1 MTGFLG
7 KTGSIRRSQLL
18 FLLGVFIPL
27 ISLFILIRVIPI
39 AATLGISFT
48 NMHLLRPVTRFV
60 GITNF
65 VRLLSNEPF
74 IFAFF
79 NSLQYVGVAVPL
91 EIGLGLVFALML
103 SRKVKFE
110 SFYETLYFIPYI
122 LPMVPAAIIWKW
134 FYSPGSFG
142 LANYMLE
149 SMGFSRLPW
158 MTDPQLSLLATIG
171 IHVWKNLGYFVI
183 IFVVGLKNIP
193 DELRDASSVD
203 GANVWQTIRH
213 IDLPLM
219 KPIILFGMVMATVWS
234 WSAFTEVYIMTQG
247 TDISTGAEIQ
257 VLIYRVYQEAFNY
270 HNMGR
275 GAAISFVVFLVSL
288 GIILVL
294 FKVFKWGKE

>member
-1 MTGFLG
+1 MTGWLG
-7 KTGSIRRSQLL
+7 KAGSIRRSQLL
-18 FLLGVFIPL
+18 FVLTVFIPL
-27 ISLFILIRVIPI
+27 ISLFIIIRVIPV

-60 GITNF
+60 GIRNF
-65 VRLLSNEPF
+65 IRLLSDEPF

-79 NSLQYVGVAVPL
+79 NSLEYVGVAVPL
-91 EIGLGLVFALML
+91 EIGLGLAFALML

-149 SMGFSRLPW
+149 SMGFSRVPW
-158 MTDPQLSLLATIG
+158 MSDPGIALLATIG

-183 IFVVGLKNIP
+183 IFIVGLKNIP
-193 DELRDASSVD
+193 NELRDASRVD
-203 GANVWQTIRH
+203 GASVWQTIRH
-213 IDLPLM
+213 IELPLM
-219 KPIILFGMVMATVWS
+219 KPIILYALVMATIWS

-270 HNMGR
+270 HNMGK

-288 GIILVL
+288 GIILVQ
-294 FKVFKWGKE
+294 FKLFKWGKE